1 MNAKLI
7 LLLIMAV
14 FGSDKYGN
22 AENGPNSGETEG
34 EIFVKIEESEY
45 DKVNAFIILEAQLF
59 KEKCQTFFEI
69 F

>member
-22 AENGPNSGETEG
+22 AENGPNSEETEG

-45 DKVNAFIILEAQLF
+45 DKVNRIHILRTKIKDFLHQYS
-59 KEKCQTFFEI
+59 
-69 F
+69 